1 MAEIL
6 PEVDTSARIK
16 VIGVGGGGNS
26 AVNRMINA
34 KMQGVEVVVIN
45 TDAQALVHSHAKNK
59 IHIGRETTR
68 GLGAGADPEVGRRAA
83 EESEKEIYEAVKGA
97 DMVFITLGEGGGTG
111 TGGAPFVA
119 AAAREAGALVVAIV
133 TKPFTFEGERR
144 RRSAE
149 AGIAE
154 LKDNVDT
161 LITIPNDRLLQ
172 MIDRKTSLVDAFGI
186 VDEVLQQ
193 GVQGISNLITIH
205 GLINLDFADVKAIMS
220 NAGSALMGIGR
231 ARGDNRAVEAVRQ
244 AIDSPLLETSI
255 DGARGV
261 LLNIT
266 GGRGMTMHEIDEAAQ
281 TITEAAADDANIIF
295 GAVLDESLEDD
306 IQITVVAT
314 GFEDHDRAQ
323 AVAVKPVISSRPAP
337 IVIPE
342 PQPVRAEVVPSVAV
356 PAPIVRE
363 VEIEAE
369 PVRPHTVHPPL
380 SRPAPEPDDESL
392 FAPATVLPLG
402 RRPLIDERPKDLEPE
417 AVPPPPRPEPTA
429 PPRRFAPLAS
439 IEPDDN
445 SVEPL
450 PQTSPS
456 RPVASRPAPRHA
468 TPTPIDDEPVLPAFA
483 EEDDLPEPVR
493 HQPLADLGLTDDDD
507 LDVPAFIRRKVE

>member
-16 VIGVGGGGNS
+16 VIGCGGGGGS
-26 AVNRMINA
+26 ALNRMIEA
-34 KMQGVEVVVIN
+34 KMQGVEFVVIN
-45 TDAQALVHSHAKNK
+45 TDAQALLHSKAQHK

-68 GLGAGADPEVGRRAA
+68 GLGAGADPDVGRKAA

-111 TGGAPFVA
+111 TGAAPLIA
-119 AAAREAGALVVAIV
+119 SAAREAGALVVAIV

-149 AGIAE
+149 AGIIE
-154 LKDNVDT
+154 LKETVDT

-205 GLINLDFADVKAIMS
+205 GLINLDFADVKAIMA

-231 ARGDNRAVEAVRQ
+231 AKGDNRAVEAARQ

-255 DGARGV
+255 EGARGV
-261 LLNIT
+261 LFNIT
-266 GGRGMTMHEIDEAAQ
+266 GGKNMTMHEIDEAAK
-281 TITEAAADDANIIF
+281 TITDAVDPEANIIF
-295 GAVLDESLEDD
+295 GAVLDDVMEDD
-306 IQITVVAT
+306 LQITVVAT
-314 GFEDHDRAQ
+314 GFDVAKRA
-323 AVAVKPVISSRPAP
+323 VTTHVPTRNDVPVRTTIKEPEPEPELEPEPEPYTPPVMPAP
-337 IVIPE
+337 RQPFINE
-342 PQPVRAEVVPSVAV
+342 RPQVVETAEVVPLQMIKS
-356 PAPIVRE
+356 
-363 VEIEAE
+363 E
-369 PVRPHTVHPPL
+369 P
-380 SRPAPEPDDESL
+380 
-392 FAPATVLPLG
+392 
-402 RRPLIDERPKDLEPE
+402 
-417 AVPPPPRPEPTA
+417 A

-445 SVEPL
+445 EPMPVKAHPGLQQSEAEPAYQDKVESESLVARRSALHEPELGMPL
-450 PQTSPS
+450 
-456 RPVASRPAPRHA
+456 
-468 TPTPIDDEPVLPAFA
+468 
-483 EEDDLPEPVR
+483 
-493 HQPLADLGLTDDDD
+493 DDDD
-507 LDVPAFIRRKVE
+507 LDVPAFIRRKVD

>member
-26 AVNRMINA
+26 AVNRMIDA
-34 KMQGVEVVVIN
+34 KLPGVEFVAIN
-45 TDAQALVHSHAKNK
+45 TDAQALLHSKARSK

-68 GLGAGADPEVGRRAA
+68 GLGAGADPEVGRKAA

-144 RRSAE
+144 RRSADT
-149 AGIAE
+149 GIRE

-193 GVQGISNLITIH
+193 GVQGISSLITVH
-205 GLINLDFADVKAIMS
+205 GMINLDFADVKAIMAQ
-220 NAGSALMGIGR
+220 AGSALMGIGR
-231 ARGDNRAVEAVRQ
+231 ARGDNRATEAARQ

-255 DGARGV
+255 EGARGV
-261 LLNIT
+261 LFNIT
-266 GGRGMTMHEIDEAAQ
+266 GGRNMTMHEIDEAAK
-281 TITEAAADDANIIF
+281 TITDAVDPDANIIF
-295 GAVLDESLEDD
+295 GAVLDEALEDD
-306 IQITVVAT
+306 LQITVVAT
-314 GFEDHDRAQ
+314 GFDDARHSEREAAREVHVRQ
-323 AVAVKPVISSRPAP
+323 IPVPEAPAMTRPEPVPMPAP
-337 IVIPE
+337 VREPE
-342 PQPVRAEVVPSVAV
+342 PEPEVESEPVFEPMPLPPLRQPFINEAPQTVQEPEVVP
-356 PAPIVRE
+356 
-363 VEIEAE
+363 
-369 PVRPHTVHPPL
+369 
-380 SRPAPEPDDESL
+380 
-392 FAPATVLPLG
+392 FAPLPT
-402 RRPLIDERPKDLEPE
+402 
-417 AVPPPPRPEPTA
+417 PTA

-439 IEPDDN
+439 IEPEA
-445 SVEPL
+445 VPE
-450 PQTSPS
+450 
-456 RPVASRPAPRHA
+456 
-468 TPTPIDDEPVLPAFA
+468 
-483 EEDDLPEPVR
+483 PEPVA
-493 HQPLADLGLTDDDD
+493 QPEPEAEPVYTTIHEKGASILSDMGINDDDD
-507 LDVPAFIRRKVE
+507 LDVPAFIRRKVQ

>member
-16 VIGVGGGGNS
+16 VIGCGGGGGS
-26 AVNRMINA
+26 ALNRMIDA
-34 KMQGVEVVVIN
+34 KMQGVEFVVIN
-45 TDAQALVHSHAKNK
+45 TDAQALLHSKAHQK

-68 GLGAGADPEVGRRAA
+68 GLGAGADPEVGRKAA

-111 TGGAPFVA
+111 TGAAPLIA
-119 AAAREAGALVVAIV
+119 SAAREAGALVVAIV

-149 AGIAE
+149 AGIVE
-154 LKDNVDT
+154 LKETVDT

-231 ARGDNRAVEAVRQ
+231 ASGDNRATEAARQ

-255 DGARGV
+255 EGARGV
-261 LLNIT
+261 LFNIT
-266 GGRGMTMHEIDEAAQ
+266 GGKNMTMHEIDEAAK
-281 TITEAAADDANIIF
+281 TITDAVDPDANIIF
-295 GAVLDESLEDD
+295 GAVLDDALEDD
-306 IQITVVAT
+306 LLITAVAT
-314 GFEDHDRAQ
+314 GFDSTRRVTHHERTRDREPL
-323 AVAVKPVISSRPAP
+323 VAPAAMVAEPVLVRQPEPVPEPEPEVEPEPEPYVPPVMPAP
-337 IVIPE
+337 RQPFINERPQVAPE
-342 PQPVRAEVVPSVAV
+342 PEVVPINV
-356 PAPIVRE
+356 PKADP
-363 VEIEAE
+363 
-369 PVRPHTVHPPL
+369 
-380 SRPAPEPDDESL
+380 
-392 FAPATVLPLG
+392 
-402 RRPLIDERPKDLEPE
+402 
-417 AVPPPPRPEPTA
+417 A
-429 PPRRFAPLAS
+429 PPRRFAPIAS
-439 IEPDDN
+439 IEPEDN
-445 SVEPL
+445 SPEED
-450 PQTSPS
+450 
-456 RPVASRPAPRHA
+456 A
-468 TPTPIDDEPVLPAFA
+468 EPVY
-483 EEDDLPEPVR
+483 EEPVEAA
-493 HQPLADLGLTDDDD
+493 HAAKKTYQPLAEPELGVPMDDD

>member
-16 VIGVGGGGNS
+16 VIGIGGGGNS
-26 AVNRMINA
+26 AVNRMIEA
-34 KMQGVEVVVIN
+34 KLLGVEFVVIN
-45 TDAQALVHSHAKNK
+45 TDAQALLHAKAASK

-97 DMVFITLGEGGGTG
+97 DMIFITVGEGGGTG
-111 TGGAPFVA
+111 TGAAPLVA

-154 LKDNVDT
+154 LKDSVDT

-193 GVQGISNLITIH
+193 GVQGISSLITVH

-231 ARGDNRAVEAVRQ
+231 ASGDNRAVEAVRQ
-244 AIDSPLLETSI
+244 AIDSPLLESSLE
-255 DGARGV
+255 GARGV
-261 LLNIT
+261 LINIT
-266 GGRGMTMHEIDEAAQ
+266 GGRNMTMHEIDEAAK
-281 TITEAAADDANIIF
+281 TVTDAVDPDANIIF
-295 GAVLDESLEDD
+295 GAVLDDQLDD
-306 IQITVVAT
+306 DLQITVVAT
-314 GFEDHDRAQ
+314 GFD
-323 AVAVKPVISSRPAP
+323 VATRTVREPVTRTREIEVKAPVRHAPVVEPEPEPEPVLPYTPQVVPAP
-337 IVIPE
+337 RQPFINERPQVEPE
-342 PQPVRAEVVPSVAV
+342 PEVVPIAM
-356 PAPIVRE
+356 PR
-363 VEIEAE
+363 VEA
-369 PVRPHTVHPPL
+369 
-380 SRPAPEPDDESL
+380 
-392 FAPATVLPLG
+392 
-402 RRPLIDERPKDLEPE
+402 
-417 AVPPPPRPEPTA
+417 A

-439 IEPDDN
+439 IEPAEDEPKY
-445 SVEPL
+445 SAVEPDLAYDDKVDEPAL
-450 PQTSPS
+450 PRYS
-456 RPVASRPAPRHA
+456 RPS
-468 TPTPIDDEPVLPAFA
+468 EPDNGLPL
-483 EEDDLPEPVR
+483 E
-493 HQPLADLGLTDDDD
+493 DD
-507 LDVPAFIRRKVE
+507 LDVPAFIRRKEVD

>member
-26 AVNRMINA
+26 AVNRMIEA
-34 KMQGVEVVVIN
+34 KLPGVEFVAIN
-45 TDAQALVHSHAKNK
+45 TDAQALLHSKARSK

-68 GLGAGADPEVGRRAA
+68 GLGAGADPEVGRKAA

-144 RRSAE
+144 RRSADT
-149 AGIAE
+149 GIRE

-193 GVQGISNLITIH
+193 GVQGISSLITVH
-205 GLINLDFADVKAIMS
+205 GMINLDFADVKAIMS
-220 NAGSALMGIGR
+220 QAGSALMGIGR
-231 ARGDNRAVEAVRQ
+231 ARGDNRATEAARQ

-255 DGARGV
+255 EGARGV
-261 LLNIT
+261 LFNIT
-266 GGRGMTMHEIDEAAQ
+266 GGRNLTMHEIDEAAK
-281 TITEAAADDANIIF
+281 TITDAVDPDANIIF

-314 GFEDHDRAQ
+314 GFDEARHTEREAAREVHVRQ
-323 AVAVKPVISSRPAP
+323 IPVPEPVAMAREEPVHVPTPIVFRTPEPEPVIM
-337 IVIPE
+337 PE
-342 PQPVRAEVVPSVAV
+342 PEIVPEPMPLPPTRQPFINEAPQTVEPEVVP
-356 PAPIVRE
+356 
-363 VEIEAE
+363 
-369 PVRPHTVHPPL
+369 
-380 SRPAPEPDDESL
+380 
-392 FAPATVLPLG
+392 FAPLPT
-402 RRPLIDERPKDLEPE
+402 
-417 AVPPPPRPEPTA
+417 PTA
-429 PPRRFAPLAS
+429 PPRRFIPLAS
-439 IEPDDN
+439 IEPEVVPEPEPEPET
-445 SVEPL
+445 SVEPSYTTIHEKGQNQSL
-450 PQTSPS
+450 PDIAIS
-456 RPVASRPAPRHA
+456 
-468 TPTPIDDEPVLPAFA
+468 
-483 EEDDLPEPVR
+483 
-493 HQPLADLGLTDDDD
+493 DDDD
-507 LDVPAFIRRKVE
+507 LDVPAFIRRKVQ

>member
-34 KMQGVEVVVIN
+34 KMQGVEFVVIN
-45 TDAQALVHSHAKNK
+45 TDAQALLHSKAHNK

-144 RRSAE
+144 RRSADS
-149 AGIAE
+149 GIAE

-231 ARGDNRAVEAVRQ
+231 AKGDNRAVEAARQ

-255 DGARGV
+255 EGARGV
-261 LLNIT
+261 LFNIT
-266 GGRGMTMHEIDEAAQ
+266 GGRNMTMHEIDEAAK
-281 TITEAAADDANIIF
+281 TITEAVATDANIIF
-295 GAVLDESLEDD
+295 GAVLDEGLEDD
-306 IQITVVAT
+306 VQITVVAT
-314 GFEDHDRAQ
+314 GFEPHN
-323 AVAVKPVISSRPAP
+323 RP
-337 IVIPE
+337 
-342 PQPVRAEVVPSVAV
+342 
-356 PAPIVRE
+356 RE
-363 VEIEAE
+363 VATKTA
-369 PVRPHTVHPPL
+369 PVRPHPREAEREHEVEPEPEPVFAQPAVMPL
-380 SRPAPEPDDESL
+380 SRPPLINERPQTASEPEV
-392 FAPATVLPLG
+392 VLPAG
-402 RRPLIDERPKDLEPE
+402 PDPDM
-417 AVPPPPRPEPTA
+417 AA

-439 IEPDDN
+439 IEPEDNEAEAEQTIHRSSASHHGAEAKSDAAMPDYDDA
-445 SVEPL
+445 VEA
-450 PQTSPS
+450 
-456 RPVASRPAPRHA
+456 PVARGS
-468 TPTPIDDEPVLPAFA
+468 
-483 EEDDLPEPVR
+483 
-493 HQPLADLGLTDDDD
+493 QPLADLGVADDDD

>member
-26 AVNRMINA
+26 AVNRMIEA
-34 KMQGVEVVVIN
+34 KLPGVEFVAIN
-45 TDAQALVHSHAKNK
+45 TDAQALLHSNAKSK

-68 GLGAGADPEVGRRAA
+68 GLGAGADPEVGRKAA

-144 RRSAE
+144 RRSADT
-149 AGIAE
+149 GIRE

-193 GVQGISNLITIH
+193 GVQGISSLITVH
-205 GLINLDFADVKAIMS
+205 GMINLDFADVKAIMAQ
-220 NAGSALMGIGR
+220 AGSALMGIGR
-231 ARGDNRAVEAVRQ
+231 SRGDNRAVEAARQ

-255 DGARGV
+255 EGARGV
-261 LLNIT
+261 LFNIT
-266 GGRGMTMHEIDEAAQ
+266 GGRTMTMHEIDEAAK
-281 TITEAAADDANIIF
+281 TITDAVDPEANIIF
-295 GAVLDESLEDD
+295 GAVLDETLEDD
-306 IQITVVAT
+306 LQITVVAT
-314 GFEDHDRAQ
+314 GFDEARHSEREA
-323 AVAVKPVISSRPAP
+323 AREVHVRKPPVAE
-337 IVIPE
+337 PE
-342 PQPVRAEVVPSVAV
+342 PLPVLTIPMPTLEPEPDPEPEPVFEPMPLPPQRQPFINELPKTEAEPEVVP
-356 PAPIVRE
+356 
-363 VEIEAE
+363 
-369 PVRPHTVHPPL
+369 
-380 SRPAPEPDDESL
+380 
-392 FAPATVLPLG
+392 LPLA
-402 RRPLIDERPKDLEPE
+402 P
-417 AVPPPPRPEPTA
+417 VHSA

-439 IEPDDN
+439 IEPEM
-445 SVEPL
+445 EPE
-450 PQTSPS
+450 PEAQPE
-456 RPVASRPAPRHA
+456 PPAPTHVDK
-468 TPTPIDDEPVLPAFA
+468 PS
-483 EEDDLPEPVR
+483 
-493 HQPLADLGLTDDDD
+493 QPLADLGLSDDDD
-507 LDVPAFIRRKVE
+507 LDVPAFIRRKVQ

>member
-16 VIGVGGGGNS
+16 VIGCGGGGGS
-26 AVNRMINA
+26 AVNRMIEA
-34 KMQGVEVVVIN
+34 KLLGV
-45 TDAQALVHSHAKNK
+45 HK

-68 GLGAGADPEVGRRAA
+68 GLGAGADPEVGRKAA

-111 TGGAPFVA
+111 TGAAPLIA
-119 AAAREAGALVVAIV
+119 SAAREAGALVVAIV

-154 LKDNVDT
+154 LKETVDT

-231 ARGDNRAVEAVRQ
+231 ASGDNRAIEAARQ
-244 AIDSPLLETSI
+244 AIDSPLLETSVE
-255 DGARGV
+255 GARGV
-261 LLNIT
+261 LFNIT
-266 GGRGMTMHEIDEAAQ
+266 GGRNMTMHEIDEAAK
-281 TITEAAADDANIIF
+281 TITDAVDPDANIIF
-295 GAVLDESLEDD
+295 GAVLDENMDD
-306 IQITVVAT
+306 DLQITVVAT
-314 GFEDHDRAQ
+314 GFDAALQHHGATREQ
-323 AVAVKPVISSRPAP
+323 PVVVKTA
-337 IVIPE
+337 PE
-342 PQPVRAEVVPSVAV
+342 PQPVRVM
-356 PAPIVRE
+356 AP
-363 VEIEAE
+363 E
-369 PVRPHTVHPPL
+369 PE
-380 SRPAPEPDDESL
+380 PAPEPVMPEPEPEPQPYMPQVMPTPRQP
-392 FAPATVLPLG
+392 F
-402 RRPLIDERPKDLEPE
+402 INERPQVQPEPE
-417 AVPPPPRPEPTA
+417 VVPIQLPPQEPA

-439 IEPDDN
+439 IEPEDN
-445 SVEPL
+445 EAPEP
-450 PQTSPS
+450 
-456 RPVASRPAPRHA
+456 
-468 TPTPIDDEPVLPAFA
+468 PT
-483 EEDDLPEPVR
+483 PEPVYEATIETTTTR
-493 HQPLADLGLTDDDD
+493 FSVSESETGMPLDEDD